1 MAVKRPNKDNSTLI
15 AESFSAVLTGIQG
28 RIKNENPVGFGQEEV
43 SPNEYKK
50 RLLGMS
56 KAERISEIDKYGL
69 DAVADALSNKEI

>member
-28 RIKNENPVGFGQEEV
+28 RIKNENPDGFGQEEV
-43 SPNEYKK
+43 SPNDYKK

-56 KAERISEIDKYGL
+56 KAEKLAEIDKHGIES
-69 DAVADALSNKEI
+69 VTDALRE